1 MLFISLWEQDAG
13 DPVGDNLT
21 TKETDEAP
29 LLKVAAV
36 AMATTSPRLVEP
48 DVCFMS
54 V

>member
-1 MLFISLWEQDAG
+1 MSFISLWEQDAE
-13 DPVGDNLT
+13 DPVGANPT

-36 AMATTSPRLVEP
+36 AMATTRPRLAQP
-48 DVCFMS
+48 DVCSMS